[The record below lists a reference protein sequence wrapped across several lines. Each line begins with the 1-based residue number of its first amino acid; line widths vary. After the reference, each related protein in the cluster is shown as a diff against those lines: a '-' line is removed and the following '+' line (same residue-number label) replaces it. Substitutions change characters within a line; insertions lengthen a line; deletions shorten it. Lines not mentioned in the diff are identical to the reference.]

1 MTATE
6 DSTMDHVSSSFQDM
20 NVDGCSPS
28 KSPFLLKF
36 PHDIARENQNDEVAA
51 TARMNNHRRKPLL
64 ISRRANKQY
73 NDLRCNIFANSINVP
88 PPPPPMSSTDG
99 GAMSSTARSSPP
111 KQFLL
116 DGLADE
122 ANLSFNEESYIT
134 PVIQTNR
141 KMYNTG
147 PTHTPH
153 LPCLSELN
161 RHTNN
166 TNTNER
172 REGRNDFNLSEMREA
187 VRAAESAVSAPRL
200 MLRQRTR
207 RANRV
212 KSSRPDL
219 VGL

>member
-6 DSTMDHVSSSFQDM
+6 DILDHVSSSFQDM

-36 PHDIARENQNDEVAA
+36 PHDIARENQNDEVA
-51 TARMNNHRRKPLL
+51 RMNHHRRKPLL
-64 ISRRANKQY
+64 ISRRTNKQP
-73 NDLRCNIFANSINVP
+73 NIFPNSTTHVP

-99 GAMSSTARSSPP
+99 TTAMMMNSTTSSTARSSPP
-111 KQFLL
+111 KQFMLE
-116 DGLADE
+116 GLADE

-134 PVIQTNR
+134 PVMQTNR
-141 KMYNTG
+141 KIYTG
-147 PTHTPH
+147 PTRTPH

-161 RHTNN
+161 RHNNN
-166 TNTNER
+166 TNAER
-172 REGRNDFNLSEMREA
+172 HREGRNDFNLSEMRKA
-187 VRAAESAVSAPRL
+187 VRAAESAVVSAPRL
-200 MLRQRTR
+200 MLR